1 MNAFNFRRRA
11 TTASVEDELGNN
23 AGNGSKSSF
32 PGGGSSTG
40 LSAVSPRRAAA
51 RALAASAS
59 DDGSAALDSL
69 QQQPSPNPFA
79 RAAAAATATFR
90 KVVREN
96 SVEKAASAPQSNSLQ
111 RGESGLALLGGGER
125 GGGER
130 AAAPFGVEGRPPST
144 PASSSSAAA
153 ARDYEASVM
162 RKVDRA
168 VLPCFMALTLVNYLD
183 RYACFIF
190 FQFVFE
196 FPLVRHV
203 LSSYRPLPLACA
215 FSHSTSLSLAP
226 IKKNELRTNLS
237 YASMQMSADIGLTP
251 QQYGV
256 GSSLFFLGYV
266 GAQLPLV
273 ALAMRVGRV
282 PFLAASCVVWGC
294 CAAAFA
300 GVKGVAG
307 FYILRILLGVSEAA
321 TVRESFGSFGFS
333 EFFFLG
339 RSPRHATKRRRR
351 RKTHSFQNETLFSS
365 LLCGPMSAPSTAAA
379 TSRWGTPTATSPQ

>member
-196 FPLVRHV
+196 FP
-203 LSSYRPLPLACA
+203 
-215 FSHSTSLSLAP
+215 
-226 IKKNELRTNLS
+226 
-237 YASMQMSADIGLTP
+237 
-251 QQYGV
+251 
-256 GSSLFFLGYV
+256 
-266 GAQLPLV
+266 
-273 ALAMRVGRV
+273 
-282 PFLAASCVVWGC
+282 
-294 CAAAFA
+294 
-300 GVKGVAG
+300 
-307 FYILRILLGVSEAA
+307 
-321 TVRESFGSFGFS
+321 SFGM
-333 EFFFLG
+333 
-339 RSPRHATKRRRR
+339 
-351 RKTHSFQNETLFSS
+351 SS
-365 LLCGPMSAPSTAAA
+365 LLPAPSPLLVLFLIPPP
-379 TSRWGTPTATSPQ
+379 SLSPPLKKTNSGLISPMPRCR

>member
-1 MNAFNFRRRA
+1 
-11 TTASVEDELGNN
+11 
-23 AGNGSKSSF
+23 
-32 PGGGSSTG
+32 
-40 LSAVSPRRAAA
+40 
-51 RALAASAS
+51 
-59 DDGSAALDSL
+59 
-69 QQQPSPNPFA
+69 
-79 RAAAAATATFR
+79 
-90 KVVREN
+90 
-96 SVEKAASAPQSNSLQ
+96 
-111 RGESGLALLGGGER
+111 
-125 GGGER
+125 
-130 AAAPFGVEGRPPST
+130 
-144 PASSSSAAA
+144 
-153 ARDYEASVM
+153 
-162 RKVDRA
+162 
-168 VLPCFMALTLVNYLD
+168 
-183 RYACFIF
+183 
-190 FQFVFE
+190 
-196 FPLVRHV
+196 
-203 LSSYRPLPLACA
+203 
-215 FSHSTSLSLAP
+215 
-226 IKKNELRTNLS
+226 
-237 YASMQMSADIGLTP
+237 MQMSADIGLTP

-365 LLCGPMSAPSTAAA
+365 LLCGPTSAPSTAAA